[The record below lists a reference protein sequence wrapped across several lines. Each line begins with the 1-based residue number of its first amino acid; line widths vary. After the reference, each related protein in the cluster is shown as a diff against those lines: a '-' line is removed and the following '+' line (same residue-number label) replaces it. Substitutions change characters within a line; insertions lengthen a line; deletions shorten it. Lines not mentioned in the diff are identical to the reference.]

1 MILLNPIGGSN
12 QQFAEANGL
21 RDYNV
26 AYEFATYFGSYLQ
39 AKGENVSMT
48 RSTSEYPNALTLN
61 SIINNTA
68 PDVIFNIKAMYDLGS
83 EPKGFLLECNA
94 YSVLTGT
101 ISAELTKWAGKCVYP
116 MGYKVTNSSTKAK
129 ITEITIGLG
138 YISNADDAARM
149 GSTGLD
155 DIAKLIVTAAYGP
168 PIKACQ
174 QVDPVYVP
182 DPYLYD
188 DSKWKEDSGNMG
200 SDSGTIILDSIEN
213 ISVHLLRI
221 RTRGDHT
228 VPYYWSTQDTI
239 EDKNKVYKVIVS
251 ARSQSTKAKICL
263 QAGSQSIQEQVTDS
277 SWHRYT
283 MTYDNTAGK
292 LMIGTLGDTIVD
304 FTAIWIAPEGQLG
317 ALDDPSKLYS
327 LYPPGYRP
335 VTTIDPTTSAY
346 APNTGVVTQ
355 ANTLIGRAIDTGTNA
370 VGTEAL
376 ADVLNKVDSL
386 ALSPKA
392 LVGGVQGI
400 INQITGGSL
409 GALSV
414 LDASSLLSSINYSGL
429 QNMLK
434 YSNRAD
440 KRLAMQKAINQLKS
454 LETAA
459 KQQQASAIKAGV
471 SPQAA
476 MQEAQRNL
484 SKAQAL
490 GSVVQKRIQTV
501 GQNLSQVDSIA
512 SETAANSSADAQAG
526 IGVVGSVYTT
536 VNKTNAQANIGA
548 KTDALKKQEAAKAAA
563 LARAAAIDSKT
574 RSSL

>member
-1 MILLNPIGGSN
+1 
-12 QQFAEANGL
+12 
-21 RDYNV
+21 
-26 AYEFATYFGSYLQ
+26 
-39 AKGENVSMT
+39 
-48 RSTSEYPNALTLN
+48 
-61 SIINNTA
+61 
-68 PDVIFNIKAMYDLGS
+68 
-83 EPKGFLLECNA
+83 
-94 YSVLTGT
+94 
-101 ISAELTKWAGKCVYP
+101 
-116 MGYKVTNSSTKAK
+116 
-129 ITEITIGLG
+129 
-138 YISNADDAARM
+138 
-149 GSTGLD
+149 
-155 DIAKLIVTAAYGP
+155 
-168 PIKACQ
+168 
-174 QVDPVYVP
+174 
-182 DPYLYD
+182 
-188 DSKWKEDSGNMG
+188 
-200 SDSGTIILDSIEN
+200 
-213 ISVHLLRI
+213 
-221 RTRGDHT
+221 
-228 VPYYWSTQDTI
+228 
-239 EDKNKVYKVIVS
+239 
-251 ARSQSTKAKICL
+251 
-263 QAGSQSIQEQVTDS
+263 
-277 SWHRYT
+277 